1 MECLRFKLSE
11 FVCEQCNV
19 SRFNVLMQI
28 RGKNCFSK
36 YSFPSFLA
44 VLTSTLLL
52 VASTAGFAQSD
63 RSLGLHNEVRVGTT
77 TVNTG
82 VGMGAKYGNTYHNF
96 AYATK
101 SAIEFGLWQAGPGV
115 FTLGGALGGSFSL
128 GGYED
133 NYKSRVFVVNSRGA
147 WHCGWNVPGL
157 DTYAGWSAGVG
168 FRNKEYSIRNTHTHY
183 SHNDIVPAI
192 GSFLGASYFV
202 SPNFGF
208 NVEMGY
214 DITNI
219 QVGVIC
225 RRQ

>member
-1 MECLRFKLSE
+1 MVCLRFKLSK

-19 SRFNVLMQI
+19 SRFNVHIQH
-28 RGKNCFSK
+28 RGKNCFPK
-36 YSFPSFLA
+36 YSFPAFLT

-52 VASTAGFAQSD
+52 VASTATFAQSE
-63 RSLGLHNEVRVGTT
+63 RSLGLKNEVRVGTT
-77 TVNTG
+77 VVNTG
-82 VGMGAKYGNTYHNF
+82 VGMGAKYGNVYHNF
-96 AYATK
+96 GYGTK

-133 NYKSRVFVVNSRGA
+133 DYKARMFLATTRGA

-168 FRNKEYSIRNTHTHY
+168 FRGKEYSISNSHTHY

-202 SPNFGF
+202 SRNFGF

-219 QVGVIC
+219 QVGIIC